1 MSCQTL
7 PLLWLLS
14 DARNDAVLERA
25 LHELPKGSGFVFRHH
40 HLTDEAWAKRLEEL
54 LKLAETR
61 EFWTLVPAR
70 RVTCTQM
77 HLNGAQGC
85 LAGIYGPSD
94 RLETDNLPLFAT
106 AHNEA
111 EILAANAA
119 GAKAVFLSPVFPTR
133 SHPGAASLGPERFR
147 KLAAKA
153 EMPVI
158 ALGGMTA
165 AKAGELGWPRW
176 AAIGGLSPIT

>member
-25 LHELPKGSGFVFRHH
+25 LADLPKGSGFVFRHH
-40 HLTDEAWAKRLEEL
+40 HLPDEAWVKRLKEL
-54 LKLAETR
+54 LKLAETKG
-61 EFWTLVPAR
+61 FWTLVPAR
-70 RVTCTQM
+70 RVICAQM
-77 HLNGAQGC
+77 HLDGAQGG
-85 LAGIYGPSD
+85 LAGIYGSPD
-94 RLETDNLPLFAT
+94 TPETDQLPLFAT
-106 AHNEA
+106 VHDEA
-111 EILAANAA
+111 EILAANAV

-133 SHPGAASLGPERFR
+133 SHPGALSLGPERFR
-147 KLAAKA
+147 ELAAKA
-153 EMPVI
+153 DMPVI

-165 AKAGELGWPRW
+165 AKAGEIGWPRW